1 MAKNKKHIWAFLIGG
16 VAVCSFGF
24 TANNY
29 FEISKN
35 LDLFVS
41 IYQNLNK
48 FYVDDLDPEE
58 LLEEGINAMLQS
70 LDPYTTYY
78 PEKALDGYNMAI
90 TGQYGGIGALIRT
103 VDEYVIIAE
112 PYEDFPADKAGL
124 VAGDRIVEIEG
135 ISFIGK
141 TSSDVTEV
149 LRGTPGTKVNV
160 VIENPLTKERENKV
174 LVREQISIP
183 AVPYYGI
190 AEDGIGYIILN
201 SFTNDCSTDIK
212 EAIKELQKE
221 NELQGLILD
230 LRSNPG
236 GLLQE
241 AINTSNL
248 FIPRGKEVVRTKGR
262 KEEWQKN
269 YNTRKNPIAGDLPL
283 AILTNRSSASAS
295 EIVAGVMQDYD
306 RAVIVGE
313 RTFGKGLV
321 QSTKDIGYKTK
332 LKLTTAK
339 YYLPSGRCIQ
349 AIDYSGKY
357 KDGAEKI
364 PDSLRTAFTTANG
377 RMVYDAGGVD
387 PDLEVELEE
396 LSRIAISLF
405 QKQLFFNF
413 ATNFVQQNP
422 SISSPKDFNITD
434 DIFNQFVEYL
444 SDKDYDYITESEE
457 ILNELV
463 EKAESEN
470 YFESIEAEVTD
481 LQAKIKHDKEKDLK
495 KHKAQ
500 VSEYLE
506 SEIVTRYF
514 KQKGRIAAGL
524 DTDPAVLEAVN
535 VLRDAERYQAV
546 LSSNK

>member
-1 MAKNKKHIWAFLIGG
+1 MTKNRKYIWALTIGA
-16 VAVCSFGF
+16 VALTSFGF
-24 TANNY
+24 SANKY

-48 FYVDDLDPEE
+48 FYVDDLNPEE
-58 LLEEGINAMLQS
+58 LLEEGIDAMLES

-78 PEKALDGYNMAI
+78 PEEALDGYNMAI

-103 VDEYVIIAE
+103 VDDFVIIAE

-124 VAGDRIVEIEG
+124 IAGDRIVEIEG
-135 ISFIGK
+135 IPFKGK
-141 TSSDVTEV
+141 TSNDVTEV
-149 LRGTPGTKVNV
+149 LRGTPGTKVNM
-160 VIENPLTKERENKV
+160 VIEKPLTNERVKKV
-174 LVREQISIP
+174 LIREQISIP
-183 AVPYYGI
+183 SVPYYGM

-201 SFTNDCSTDIK
+201 SFTNECSKDVK
-212 EAIKELQKE
+212 EAIKALQKE
-221 NELQGLILD
+221 GELKGLVLD
-230 LRSNPG
+230 LRGNPG

-241 AINTSNL
+241 AINISSL
-248 FIPRGKEVVRTKGR
+248 FIPKGKEVVRTRGR

-269 YNTRKNPIAGDLPL
+269 YNTRMNPIAGDLPL
-283 AILTNRSSASAS
+283 AILTNRASASAS

-321 QSTKDIGYKTK
+321 QSTKDLGYKTK

-364 PDSLRTAFTTANG
+364 PDSLRTVFKTENG
-377 RMVYDAGGVD
+377 RTVYDAGGVD
-387 PDLEVELEE
+387 PDLEVGLEE

-405 QKQLFFNF
+405 RKQLYFNF
-413 ATNFVQQNP
+413 ATEFVQATPN
-422 SISSPKDFNITD
+422 IADPKDFKITD
-434 DIFNQFVEYL
+434 EIYSQFVQYIA
-444 SDKDYDYITESEE
+444 DKDYDYVTESEE
-457 ILNELV
+457 ILNELI
-463 EKAESEN
+463 ENAKEEN
-470 YFESIEAEVTD
+470 YFESIEMDVTD
-481 LQAKIKHDKEKDLK
+481 LQSKIKHDKEKDLE

-500 VSEYLE
+500 ISEYLE

-524 DTDPAVLEAVN
+524 DTDPAVIEAVSA
-535 VLRDAERYQAV
+535 LKDAGRYQAV
-546 LSSNK
+546 LKGQ

>member
-1 MAKNKKHIWAFLIGG
+1 MTRSKKYICAFAIG
-16 VAVCSFGF
+16 AVTLSSFGF
-24 TANNY
+24 SANNY

-48 FYVDDLDPEE
+48 FYVDDLNPEE
-58 LLEEGINAMLQS
+58 LLEEGIDAMLES

-78 PEKALDGYNMAI
+78 PEEALDGYNMAI
-90 TGQYGGIGALIRT
+90 TGKYGGIGALIRT
-103 VDEYVIIAE
+103 VDDYVIIAE

-135 ISFIGK
+135 ISFKGK
-141 TSSDVTEV
+141 SSNDVTEV
-149 LRGTPGTKVNV
+149 LRGTPGTKVNI
-160 VIENPLTKERENKV
+160 VIEKPLNNERIKKV
-174 LVREQISIP
+174 LVREQIAIP
-183 AVPYYGI
+183 SVPYYGM
-190 AEDGIGYIILN
+190 ADDGIGYIILN
-201 SFTNDCSTDIK
+201 SFTNECSKDVK

-221 NELQGLILD
+221 TELKGLVLD

-241 AINTSNL
+241 AINISSL
-248 FIPRGKEVVRTKGR
+248 FIPKGKEVVSTRGK
-262 KEEWQKN
+262 KAEWQKN
-269 YNTRKNPIAGDLPL
+269 YNTRMNPIADDLPL
-283 AILTNRSSASAS
+283 AILTNRASASAS

-321 QSTKDIGYKTK
+321 QSTKDLGYKTK

-364 PDSLRTAFTTANG
+364 PDSLRTVFKTENG
-377 RMVYDAGGVD
+377 RTVYDAGGVD

-405 QKQLFFNF
+405 RKQLYFNF
-413 ATNFVQQNP
+413 ATEFVQANP
-422 SISSPKDFNITD
+422 SIAEPKDFKITD
-434 DIFNQFVEYL
+434 EIYSQFVQYI
-444 SDKDYDYITESEE
+444 SDKDYDYVTESEE
-457 ILNELV
+457 ILNELI
-463 EKAESEN
+463 ENAKDEN
-470 YFESIEAEVTD
+470 YFESIESDVTD
-481 LQAKIKHDKEKDLK
+481 LQSKIKHDKEKDLQ

-500 VSEYLE
+500 ISEYLE

-524 DTDPAVLEAVN
+524 DTDPAVLEAVGA
-535 VLRDAERYQAV
+535 LKDAGRYQAV
-546 LSSNK
+546 LNGQ